1 MFQERIMMALDNI
14 ENYMIIEKDTQFVKS
29 LKTFSK
35 LSGLFTIVLGLIVIA
50 GWVFNVATLKSIFP
64 SEISMK
70 ANAALCFILSGI
82 VFVFL
87 LPSETRVF
95 RRRIGQ
101 IIALAVFT
109 IGLLT
114 LAEYIFNQNFGID
127 EMLFI
132 ESKDAFLNVSP
143 GRMSANTAFGF
154 IFIGLSLLFFDKK
167 IGKYFLPSQVLSL
180 LVVMLALMG
189 LTSHFYSSWSLLQL
203 FQSTAMSFPTA
214 FLFFI
219 ISLGILLSHPYE
231 GFMKNA
237 TKENS
242 SGIMLRYLFPAA
254 ILLPV
259 SIELLATVGAEI
271 GLYGINLTPIART
284 LGMFFSVVVL
294 LWLAVS
300 KYEQFELKQKQAEE
314 KIRELNEELEKRVIE
329 RTVELQNAN
338 KELESFSYSVSH
350 DLRAPIR
357 AINGFSS
364 KLAEEYENVLD
375 DEGKRLLNIVLKNT
389 KNMGELI
396 DDLLTFS
403 RLSRKK
409 VEFKEINMVELV
421 NEVLKELTEFN
432 EERKLDIT
440 VQDLP
445 NVKGDRTLLRQV
457 IVNLLSNSI
466 KFTKSRDTTVIEVG
480 GFAKDNLNSY
490 YVKDNGVGFNMKY
503 IQKAFEVFQRLH
515 SSREF
520 EGTGVGLA
528 IVHKIIQRHG
538 GQVWAGSEVNKGA
551 TFYFSLPA

>member
-1 MFQERIMMALDNI
+1 MMALDNI

-294 LWLAVS
+294 LWFAVS

>member
-1 MFQERIMMALDNI
+1 MTVLNNTSNI
-14 ENYMIIEKDTQFVKS
+14 VMIEKDTQFVKS

-35 LSGLFTIVLGLIVIA
+35 ISGLFTIIVGLVVIA
-50 GWVFNVATLKSIFP
+50 GWTFNISTLKSVLP
-64 SEISMK
+64 SELSMK
-70 ANAALCFILSGI
+70 ANAALLFILSGI
-82 VFVFL
+82 SFIIL
-87 LPSETRVF
+87 LFNNIGKLT
-95 RRRIGQ
+95 RRIGQ
-101 IIALAVFT
+101 IIALVVFT
-109 IGLLT
+109 LAMLT
-114 LAEYIFNQNFGID
+114 IIEYIFNQNFGID
-127 EMLFI
+127 QIIFE
-132 ESKDAFLNVSP
+132 ESKGTFLNISI

-154 IFIGLSLLFFDKK
+154 LFISLSLLFFNTK

-189 LTSHFYSSWSLLQL
+189 LTSHFYSRWSLLQL

-259 SIELLATVGAEI
+259 IIELLATIGAEI
-271 GLYGINLTPIART
+271 GLYEINLTPVART

-294 LWLAVS
+294 LWFAIS
-300 KYEQFELKQKQAEE
+300 KYEQFETKQRKAEE
-314 KIRELNEELEKRVIE
+314 EVRILNEELEKRVIE
-329 RTVELQNAN
+329 RT

-357 AINGFSS
+357 AIDGFSR
-364 KLAEEYENVLD
+364 KLAEQYESVLN

-389 KNMGELI
+389 RNMGQLI

-409 VEFKEINMVELV
+409 VEIQEINMMELV

-432 EERKLDIT
+432 EDRKLDIS
-440 VQDLP
+440 VKALP
-445 NVKGDRTLLRQV
+445 NVKGDRTLMRQV

-466 KFTKSRDTTVIEVG
+466 KFTKSRDTAVIEVG
-480 GFAKDNLNSY
+480 GFAEDNLNSY
-490 YVKDNGVGFNMKY
+490 YVKDNGVGFDMKY
-503 IQKAFEVFQRLH
+503 VDKAFEVFQRLH

-528 IVHKIIQRHG
+528 IVHKIIQRHSG
-538 GQVWAGSEVNKGA
+538 EIWAGGEVDKGA
-551 TFYFSLPA
+551 TFYFSLPG

>member
-1 MFQERIMMALDNI
+1 MTVLNDVGNI
-14 ENYMIIEKDTQFVKS
+14 VMIEKDTRFVKS

-35 LSGLFTIVLGLIVIA
+35 ISGLFTIIVGLVVIA
-50 GWVFNVATLKSIFP
+50 GWSFNISTLKSVLP
-64 SEISMK
+64 TEISMK
-70 ANAALCFILSGI
+70 ANAALSFILSGI
-82 VFVFL
+82 SFVIL
-87 LPSETRVF
+87 LFNNLGKLT
-95 RRRIGQ
+95 RRIGQ

-109 IGLLT
+109 LAMLT
-114 LAEYIFNQNFGID
+114 LTEYIFNQNLGID
-127 EMLFI
+127 QILF
-132 ESKDAFLNVSP
+132 EDGKEVFLNISV

-154 IFIGLSLLFFDKK
+154 LFISMSLLFFNTK

-189 LTSHFYSSWSLLQL
+189 LTSHFYSRWSLLQL

-231 GFMKNA
+231 GLMKNA

-259 SIELLATVGAEI
+259 IIELLATIGAEI
-271 GLYGINLTPIART
+271 GLYEINLTPVART

-294 LWLAVS
+294 LWFAIS
-300 KYEQFELKQKQAEE
+300 KYEQFETKQRKAEE
-314 KIRELNEELEKRVIE
+314 EVRILNEELEKRVTE
-329 RTVELQNAN
+329 RT

-357 AINGFSS
+357 AIDGFSR
-364 KLAEEYENVLD
+364 KLTEQYESVLD

-389 KNMGELI
+389 KNMGQLI

-409 VEFKEINMVELV
+409 FELQEINMAELV
-421 NEVLKELTEFN
+421 NEVLKELNEFN
-432 EERKLDIT
+432 EDRKLDIS
-440 VQDLP
+440 VRELP
-445 NVKGDRTLLRQV
+445 NVKGDRTLMRQV

-466 KFTKSRDTTVIEVG
+466 KFTKSRDTAVIEVG
-480 GFAKDNLNSY
+480 GFAEDNLNSY
-490 YVKDNGVGFNMKY
+490 YVKDNGVGFDMKY
-503 IQKAFEVFQRLH
+503 VDKAFEVFQRLH
-515 SSREF
+515 SSKEF

-538 GQVWAGSEVNKGA
+538 GEIWAGGEVDKGA
-551 TFYFSLPA
+551 TFYFSLPG

>member
-1 MFQERIMMALDNI
+1 MTVLNDVGNI
-14 ENYMIIEKDTQFVKS
+14 VTIEKDTRFVKS

-35 LSGLFTIVLGLIVIA
+35 ISGLFTIVVGLVVIA
-50 GWVFNVATLKSIFP
+50 GWSFNISTLKSVLP
-64 SEISMK
+64 TEISMK
-70 ANAALCFILSGI
+70 ANAALSFILSGMS
-82 VFVFL
+82 FVIL
-87 LPSETRVF
+87 LFNNLGKLT
-95 RRRIGQ
+95 RRIGQ
-101 IIALAVFT
+101 IIAFGVFT
-109 IGLLT
+109 LAMMTLT
-114 LAEYIFNQNFGID
+114 EYIFNQNLGID
-127 EMLFI
+127 QILF
-132 ESKDAFLNVSP
+132 KDGKEVFLNISA

-154 IFIGLSLLFFDKK
+154 LFISMSLLFFNTK

-189 LTSHFYSSWSLLQL
+189 LTSHFYSRWSLLQL

-231 GFMKNA
+231 GLMKNA

-259 SIELLATVGAEI
+259 IIELLATIGAEI
-271 GLYGINLTPIART
+271 GLYEINLTPVART

-294 LWLAVS
+294 LWFAIS
-300 KYEQFELKQKQAEE
+300 KYEQFETKQRKAEE
-314 KIRELNEELEKRVIE
+314 EVKILNEELEKRVTE
-329 RTVELQNAN
+329 RT

-357 AINGFSS
+357 AIDGFSR
-364 KLAEEYENVLD
+364 KLAEQYESVLD

-389 KNMGELI
+389 KNMGQLI

-409 VEFKEINMVELV
+409 FELQEINMAELV
-421 NEVLKELTEFN
+421 NEVLKELNEFN
-432 EERKLDIT
+432 EDRKLDIS
-440 VQDLP
+440 VRELP
-445 NVKGDRTLLRQV
+445 NVKGDRTLMRQV

-466 KFTKSRDTTVIEVG
+466 KFTKSRDTAVIEIG

-490 YVKDNGVGFNMKY
+490 YVKWSWF
-503 IQKAFEVFQRLH
+503 
-515 SSREF
+515 
-520 EGTGVGLA
+520 
-528 IVHKIIQRHG
+528 
-538 GQVWAGSEVNKGA
+538 
-551 TFYFSLPA
+551 

>member
-294 LWLAVS
+294 LWFAVS

>member
-1 MFQERIMMALDNI
+1 MTVLNDVGNI
-14 ENYMIIEKDTQFVKS
+14 VTIEKDTRFVKS

-35 LSGLFTIVLGLIVIA
+35 ISGLFTIVVGLVVIA
-50 GWVFNVATLKSIFP
+50 GWSFNISTLKSVLP
-64 SEISMK
+64 TEISMK
-70 ANAALCFILSGI
+70 ANAALSFILSGMS
-82 VFVFL
+82 FVIL
-87 LPSETRVF
+87 LFNNLGKLT
-95 RRRIGQ
+95 RRIGQ
-101 IIALAVFT
+101 IIAFGVFT
-109 IGLLT
+109 LAMMTLT
-114 LAEYIFNQNFGID
+114 EYIFNQNLGID
-127 EMLFI
+127 QILF
-132 ESKDAFLNVSP
+132 KDGKEVFLNISA

-154 IFIGLSLLFFDKK
+154 LFISMSLLFFNTK

-189 LTSHFYSSWSLLQL
+189 LTSHFYSRWSLLQL

-231 GFMKNA
+231 GLMKNA

-259 SIELLATVGAEI
+259 IIELLATIGAEI
-271 GLYGINLTPIART
+271 GLYEINLTPVART

-294 LWLAVS
+294 LWFAIS
-300 KYEQFELKQKQAEE
+300 KYEQFETKQRKAEE
-314 KIRELNEELEKRVIE
+314 EVKILNEELEKRVIE
-329 RTVELQNAN
+329 RT

-357 AINGFSS
+357 AIDGFSR
-364 KLAEEYENVLD
+364 KLAEQYESVLD

-389 KNMGELI
+389 KNMGQLI

-409 VEFKEINMVELV
+409 FELQEINMAELV
-421 NEVLKELTEFN
+421 NEVLKELNEFN
-432 EERKLDIT
+432 EDRKLDIS
-440 VQDLP
+440 VRELP
-445 NVKGDRTLLRQV
+445 NVKGDRTLMRQV

-466 KFTKSRDTTVIEVG
+466 KFTKSRDTAVIEVG
-480 GFAKDNLNSY
+480 GFAEDNLNSY
-490 YVKDNGVGFNMKY
+490 YVKDNGVGFDMKY
-503 IQKAFEVFQRLH
+503 VDKAFEVFQRLH
-515 SSREF
+515 SSKEF

-538 GQVWAGSEVNKGA
+538 GEIWAGGEVDKGA
-551 TFYFSLPA
+551 TFYFSLPG

>member
-1 MFQERIMMALDNI
+1 MTVLNDVGNI
-14 ENYMIIEKDTQFVKS
+14 VTIEKDTRFVKS

-35 LSGLFTIVLGLIVIA
+35 ISGLFTIVVGLVVIA
-50 GWVFNVATLKSIFP
+50 GWSFNISTLKSVLP
-64 SEISMK
+64 TEISMK
-70 ANAALCFILSGI
+70 ANAALSFILSGMS
-82 VFVFL
+82 FVIL
-87 LPSETRVF
+87 LFNNLGKLT
-95 RRRIGQ
+95 RRIGQ
-101 IIALAVFT
+101 IIAFGVFT
-109 IGLLT
+109 LAMLT
-114 LAEYIFNQNFGID
+114 LTEYIFNQNLGID
-127 EMLFI
+127 QILF
-132 ESKDAFLNVSP
+132 KDGKEVFLNISA

-154 IFIGLSLLFFDKK
+154 LFISMSLLFFNTK

-189 LTSHFYSSWSLLQL
+189 LTSHFYSRWSLLQL

-231 GFMKNA
+231 GLMKNA

-259 SIELLATVGAEI
+259 IIELLATIGAEI
-271 GLYGINLTPIART
+271 GLYEINLTPVART

-294 LWLAVS
+294 LWFAIS
-300 KYEQFELKQKQAEE
+300 KYEQFETKQRKAEE
-314 KIRELNEELEKRVIE
+314 EVKILNEELEKRVIE
-329 RTVELQNAN
+329 RT

-357 AINGFSS
+357 AIDGFSR
-364 KLAEEYENVLD
+364 KLAEQYESVLD

-389 KNMGELI
+389 KNMGQLI

-409 VEFKEINMVELV
+409 FELQEINMAELV
-421 NEVLKELTEFN
+421 NEVLKELNEFN
-432 EERKLDIT
+432 EDRKLDIS
-440 VQDLP
+440 VRELP
-445 NVKGDRTLLRQV
+445 NVKGDRTLMRQV

-466 KFTKSRDTTVIEVG
+466 KFTKSRDTAVIEVG
-480 GFAKDNLNSY
+480 GFAEDNLNSY
-490 YVKDNGVGFNMKY
+490 YVKDNGVGFDMKY
-503 IQKAFEVFQRLH
+503 VDKAFEVFQRLH
-515 SSREF
+515 SSKEF

-538 GQVWAGSEVNKGA
+538 GEIWAGGEVDKGA
-551 TFYFSLPA
+551 TFYFSLPG